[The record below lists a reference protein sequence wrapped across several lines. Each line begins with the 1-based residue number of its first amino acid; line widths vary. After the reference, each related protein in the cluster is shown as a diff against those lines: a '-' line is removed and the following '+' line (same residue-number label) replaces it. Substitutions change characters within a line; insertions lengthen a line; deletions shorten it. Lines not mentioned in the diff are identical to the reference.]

1 MPRGDNQLTNVFAN
15 LRDVTLQRLDVYHD
29 HGHPVFYDSRYFAPT
44 VNLWNT
50 VPVIYADIEPG
61 APVKHPRF
69 EDVTNGTLPPEYRV
83 VGNVSGTHIPIAGER
98 VLKGIVSFSDKEMEQ
113 LANAGD
119 LSLSTGLSSPEAPD
133 GRRRG
138 ATRIAGP
145 VTPNH
150 VLVFRRGAC
159 PNCYPNDNGA
169 MFHNLE
175 RELEMDDESKGI
187 LKRIADA
194 LNKTSDPPQQYVNVA
209 EHETLKKDV
218 TAMKEAITELV
229 NLIKTEKPPEKKP
242 EQAPDADPEKENLKQ
257 ELATLKAGRAK
268 AKADAAWTTMKA
280 NLPEGWLGEKEAKT
294 REEFEA
300 DPVAFSLKV
309 IAFNNTK
316 PGEKQAEGNNT
327 PPGNSGEEPTSDEVA
342 FKNLASEFEK
352 KYGIRVV

>member
-15 LRDVTLQRLDVYHD
+15 LHDVTLQRLDVYHD

-169 MFHNLE
+169 MFHNLQE
-175 RELEMDDESKGI
+175 PDMPDDETKGL
-187 LKRIADA
+187 LKTIADA
-194 LNKTSDPPQQYVNVA
+194 LTRREPAPVQHVNLT
-209 EHETLKKDV
+209 EFENLKKELE
-218 TAMKEAITELV
+218 TAKAQTAELV
-229 NLIKTEKPPEKKP
+229 
-242 EQAPDADPEKENLKQ
+242 NLKQ
-257 ELATLKAGRAK
+257 ELETLKAEK
-268 AKADAAWTTMKA
+268 ATAEKDTKWNAMKA
-280 NLPEGWLGEKEAKT
+280 NLPEGWLGAKEPET
-294 REEFEA
+294 RKEFEA
-300 DPVAFSLKV
+300 DPGAFALKV
-309 IAFNNTK
+309 
-316 PGEKQAEGNNT
+316 
-327 PPGNSGEEPTSDEVA
+327 VA
-342 FKNLASEFEK
+342 FKNTQPQEQQAEGTGATGGSGDAESTEEQKFANMAAEVAK
-352 KYGIRVV
+352 ATGIQFV

>member
-44 VNLWNT
+44 VNLWNA

-159 PNCYPNDNGA
+159 PNCYPNDSGA
-169 MFHNLE
+169 MFHNLQE
-175 RELEMDDESKGI
+175 PDMPDDETKGL

-194 LNKTSDPPQQYVNVA
+194 LTKTPEPPQQYNNLA
-209 EHETLKKDV
+209 EIENLKKELE
-218 TAMKEAITELV
+218 TAKAQTAELV
-229 NLIKTEKPPEKKP
+229 
-242 EQAPDADPEKENLKQ
+242 NLKQ
-257 ELATLKAGRAK
+257 ELETLKAEKATAEKDAK
-268 AKADAAWTTMKA
+268 WNAMKA
-280 NLPEGWLGEKEAKT
+280 NLPEGWLGAKEPET
-294 REEFEA
+294 RKEFEA
-300 DPVAFSLKV
+300 DPGAFALKV
-309 IAFNNTK
+309 
-316 PGEKQAEGNNT
+316 
-327 PPGNSGEEPTSDEVA
+327 VA
-342 FKNLASEFEK
+342 FKNTQPGEKAAEGSGVGQSADGAESTEEQQFANLAAEFAK
-352 KYGIRVV
+352 RTGIKVV